1 VGTSLRWGMLGA
13 LAAGVGALLWA
24 VKSVA
29 ILVTGDQPPMLYELA
44 PACFAVGVLL
54 LALDLPVAVE
64 GTHRSRLPGIALG
77 GAATA
82 AGVLGAGAEVAG
94 QSTAS
99 GALLGACVAAASAA
113 AAVCARPWP
122 WRAQPGAEVLAVRR
136 AAVGTALV
144 LLPAFV
150 LMGVLASFGERL
162 IEVGLLVVAAS
173 WGWLAACL
181 QRAAR

>member
-1 VGTSLRWGMLGA
+1 MGTSLRWGRLGA

-29 ILVTGDQPPMLYELA
+29 ILVTGEQPPMLYELA
-44 PACFAVGVLL
+44 PACFAAGVLL
-54 LALDLPVAVE
+54 LALELPVAVR
-64 GTHRSRLPGIALG
+64 GTRRSRLPGVVLG

-82 AGVLGAGAEVAG
+82 VGVLGAGAEVAG
-94 QSTAS
+94 QPAAS

-113 AAVCARPWP
+113 AVVCARPWP
-122 WRAQPGAEVLAVRR
+122 WRARPGHEVLAVRR

-150 LMGVLASFGERL
+150 LMGVLAPFGERL
-162 IEVGLLVVAAS
+162 IEVGLLAVAAS
-173 WGWLAACL
+173 WGWLAVCL
-181 QRAAR
+181 QRAAQ